1 VVFFCPSLRRGQA
14 SPGQQRDHAG
24 VGKASRARAWFR
36 GGRRSRAGTDAHGDS
51 CACQVDWDWGPLRA
65 AIASPSFH
73 RWHHTDETQARD
85 KNFAGLLPLWDILFG
100 TYYMPKQ
107 QRPRS
112 VGTETPVPA
121 GLIGQ
126 MLFPFRKARFKV
138 APPEAPSGVG
148 GGGARD

>member
-1 VVFFCPSLRRGQA
+1 MSIGIGDRFA
-14 SPGQQRDHAG
+14 SPR
-24 VGKASRARAWFR
+24 
-36 GGRRSRAGTDAHGDS
+36 
-51 CACQVDWDWGPLRA
+51 
-65 AIASPSFH
+65 FH